1 MQKEI
6 TEMVIKVT
14 SFIPYLEN
22 ISSEYHL
29 NEQLTIEQFV
39 NSLGIGW
46 DDDVLVVVNRAIV
59 TERKIKLNDGDQVEL
74 LIPLSGG

>member
-1 MQKEI
+1 
-6 TEMVIKVT
+6 MVIKVT

-22 ISSEYHL
+22 IRSEYRL

-39 NSLGIGW
+39 NSLGIRW
-46 DDDVLVVVNRAIV
+46 DDDVLVVINRAIV
-59 TERKIKLNDGDQVEL
+59 TERQIKLNDGDQVEL